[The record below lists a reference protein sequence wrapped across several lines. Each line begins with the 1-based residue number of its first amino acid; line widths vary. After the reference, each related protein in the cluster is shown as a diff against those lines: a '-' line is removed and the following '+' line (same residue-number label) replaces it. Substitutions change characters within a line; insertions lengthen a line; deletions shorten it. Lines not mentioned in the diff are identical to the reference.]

1 MTGNILPRNVNDSG
15 VESSAQGRESA
26 NVSPRLSIMESSRLL
41 SLGLRHLSSLD
52 SDRATRENSVGFNG
66 TDSSFGNDIA
76 YRDPETWSIRQYM
89 AVHKMLRKYSR
100 TQIGHIIADYSAL
113 YVANIN
119 DQSPRDIARA
129 AKANVAANDSAIAA
143 TKANES
149 SIYIGTDSYNRVA
162 IICKF
167 RYDSSII
174 ESLRNVRAQYNPT
187 LTARVKPF
195 SIWTLPHIAAGAQS
209 ALTLISNGIFTADDQ
224 NLQALQTLA
233 GFTVTPTVE
242 STVADQYDAE
252 SLIIPG
258 LASDI
263 TPYSFQN
270 QGIAFMANNKRVILA
285 DDMGTG
291 KTLQSLSA
299 VAVLDSYPLL
309 VVCPLVVKGN
319 WLKEIRRFYPTKSV
333 AYIGPDPEWNIKNSG
348 TFTNQWKDSD
358 IVVINYD
365 IITRHCDAI
374 MSRKWQAIICDE
386 SHYVKNRSAQRS
398 ASVIKIATGYDP
410 TLRRNV
416 TEGIPVRFLLTG
428 TPIMN
433 RPAELISQLTII
445 DRLRNPFGGYNAF
458 MRRYCGAYNNGYGF
472 VSGEAKNLEEL
483 ASMLR
488 TNILLRRTK
497 REVLPFLPGKARTI
511 LTVPLSNRET
521 YNRAESNVARFLSE
535 MAYHDSSVIQTATLE
550 ANEYGLEGESFESY
564 IRDAREMN
572 ARSAESRAKRAE
584 ILVAY
589 NTLRQL
595 AARGK
600 IDSIIDWINDFQEQN
615 PDEKLVVF
623 AHHADVIN
631 TIASTYGA
639 PKIVGGVSNTERTD
653 IVERFQT
660 DPQAKILVCST
671 RAGGVGITLTASNT
685 VLVCELDWNPAALDQ
700 AEDRVNRIGQDSHCD
715 IYYMLGDDS
724 VDDDMYSIIDRKRGV
739 IHAAIGDS
747 DDDLIET
754 SMMDAVAN
762 GILSRNS

>member
-1 MTGNILPRNVNDSG
+1 
-15 VESSAQGRESA
+15 
-26 NVSPRLSIMESSRLL
+26 
-41 SLGLRHLSSLD
+41 
-52 SDRATRENSVGFNG
+52 
-66 TDSSFGNDIA
+66 
-76 YRDPETWSIRQYM
+76 
-89 AVHKMLRKYSR
+89 
-100 TQIGHIIADYSAL
+100 
-113 YVANIN
+113 
-119 DQSPRDIARA
+119 
-129 AKANVAANDSAIAA
+129 
-143 TKANES
+143 
-149 SIYIGTDSYNRVA
+149 
-162 IICKF
+162 
-167 RYDSSII
+167 
-174 ESLRNVRAQYNPT
+174 
-187 LTARVKPF
+187 
-195 SIWTLPHIAAGAQS
+195 
-209 ALTLISNGIFTADDQ
+209 
-224 NLQALQTLA
+224 
-233 GFTVTPTVE
+233 
-242 STVADQYDAE
+242 
-252 SLIIPG
+252 
-258 LASDI
+258 
-263 TPYSFQN
+263 
-270 QGIAFMANNKRVILA
+270 
-285 DDMGTG
+285 
-291 KTLQSLSA
+291 
-299 VAVLDSYPLL
+299 
-309 VVCPLVVKGN
+309 
-319 WLKEIRRFYPTKSV
+319 
-333 AYIGPDPEWNIKNSG
+333 
-348 TFTNQWKDSD
+348 
-358 IVVINYD
+358 
-365 IITRHCDAI
+365 
-374 MSRKWQAIICDE
+374 
-386 SHYVKNRSAQRS
+386 
-398 ASVIKIATGYDP
+398 
-410 TLRRNV
+410 
-416 TEGIPVRFLLTG
+416 
-428 TPIMN
+428 
-433 RPAELISQLTII
+433 
-445 DRLRNPFGGYNAF
+445 
-458 MRRYCGAYNNGYGF
+458 
-472 VSGEAKNLEEL
+472 
-483 ASMLR
+483 
-488 TNILLRRTK
+488 
-497 REVLPFLPGKARTI
+497 
-511 LTVPLSNRET
+511 
-521 YNRAESNVARFLSE
+521 